1 MGLLGLATF
10 AVPPLMLG
18 LTIRQYLDRTRASV
32 EEVRTVNEEL
42 KESNDR
48 AHRTYLST
56 IAALSRSIEAKDDYS
71 GGHVERVRVLS
82 VEIAKRL
89 GYEGRELEAIEVGAL
104 LHDIGKIGVPESI
117 LNKPGPLSDEEWAE
131 MKKHPVI
138 SDYILAGV
146 ELHPYRPPDHPLQP
160 RTNRR
165 AGVPGRSRRERR
177 AGAGPDRARRRRIR
191 CARDRSALPHRAVDP
206 GGAEGAPHPRG
217 DAVLPDRRRRARV
230 ALERAPGTAQR
241 QVAPP
246 ARGRA

>member
-1 MGLLGLATF
+1 LADFALSAAASSYVFMALDGDSSVATGFAAAFAAGIAFKAVNVGLLCAAMSIEEGVSVRDVWRERFAWASPHYLLFGPLAYAATLAYERMGLLGLAIF

-71 GGHVERVRVLS
+71 G
-82 VEIAKRL
+82 
-89 GYEGRELEAIEVGAL
+89 
-104 LHDIGKIGVPESI
+104 KIGVPESI

-146 ELHPYRPPDHPLQP
+146 ELHPYVRQIIRSSHERIDGRGYPD
-160 RTNRR
+160 
-165 AGVPGRSRRERR
+165 
-177 AGAGPDRARRRRIR
+177 
-191 CARDRSALPHRAVDP
+191 
-206 GGAEGAPHPRG
+206 
-217 DAVLPDRRRRARV
+217 
-230 ALERAPGTAQR
+230 
-241 QVAPP
+241 
-246 ARGRA
+246 